1 MQNEL
6 LEQFVDKMIAEKKMD
21 LLEPAVLAE
30 VKQDLLRMAEDKIN
44 SYIIEALPK
53 DKIDDFTE
61 VLEGNDP
68 EEIQTFLR
76 DVLDDLDE
84 IVARALIDFR
94 RAYIG

>member
-68 EEIQTFLR
+68 EEIQTFLH

-84 IVARALIDFR
+84 IVAKALIDFR